1 MTSVTLRLQP
11 MTKMQRSTKQSVTQA
26 IGGGEQ
32 GRHLITPTRVYKRDV
47 FADGN
52 RAENLAHAGASS
64 CEKRSDLA
72 QASMAGPSLTFVQA
86 TRTQKGSIERR

>member
-1 MTSVTLRLQP
+1 

-64 CEKRSDLA
+64 CEKRSNLA